1 MIFDTFL
8 FFFYN
13 FHHHGC
19 HLHQRIHSP
28 CSRRTICFTFSFT
41 PAFLCSQMN
50 YSISLLVLLFLVG
63 SFHVTT
69 IEATHNPPQEVNAS
83 SFSVCKIIGSHLPS
97 KCTCKDYDVSDAQI
111 NCTINFL
118 NRDEIDVSAT
128 LSPCSM
134 PAYLELRVEEEKH
147 RIGHTFGPISAEGV
161 RDYPV
166 PGLSIDIPKI
176 GEAGINAALG
186 IDGDVE
192 NLKIEIG
199 LDACAKVLGI
209 HKCGE
214 DVTKHLPIWILRK
227 TFSFSSLC
235 EK

>member
-1 MIFDTFL
+1 
-8 FFFYN
+8 
-13 FHHHGC
+13 
-19 HLHQRIHSP
+19 
-28 CSRRTICFTFSFT
+28 
-41 PAFLCSQMN
+41 MN
-50 YSISLLVLLFLVG
+50 YIISSLVLLFSLG
-63 SFHVTT
+63 TFHVTS
-69 IEATHNPPQEVNAS
+69 IEAFTHAPAQEFNAS
-83 SFSVCKIIGSHLPS
+83 GFSVCNIIGSHLPS

-147 RIGHTFGPISAEGV
+147 HIGHTFGPISAEGV

-166 PGLSIDIPKI
+166 PGLSVDIPKI

-214 DVTKHLPIWILRK
+214 DITKHLPIWILRK